1 MKLLKVNFLTSRR
14 AAPIASPNAA
24 RPAKTLLSMVFFIG
38 IFVFSFGIG
47 RLSLSETASAALA
60 NLTSLP
66 LINQMHLI
74 GSPDRRL
81 AGEAEDRINIL
92 LLGMGG
98 EGHEGPL
105 LTDTIM
111 VASIQPS
118 QSKVA
123 LLSVPRDMLVPLP
136 KAGWRKINAANAFG
150 ELQMPGRGAEFTRT
164 ALEGLLGLNIPYY
177 VRVDFQGFQTLID
190 DIGGIDIY
198 IERAFSDHAYPTS
211 SHGVQTVAFAQGWQ
225 HLSGEEALRF
235 ARSRHGNNGE
245 GSDFARAKRQQKVL
259 AAVKEKTLTFSI
271 LKSPSRISNML
282 AELQSN
288 ITTNLQIGEI
298 LRLAK
303 MGKSVDPGAIV
314 HKVIDDGPTSPLVAT
329 NINGAYVLVPRKDD
343 WSDLR
348 DVAAAIFEVG
358 ESDIHA
364 AAAPT
369 QQPAKKPRIEL
380 QNGSGKSGLAR
391 DVAGR
396 LSGFGFT
403 VVKIGNANSFEYKKT
418 AIYDL
423 SGGKNPAAR
432 DDLRQALGGDVE
444 IIVAPLPSGSVP
456 QSNAD
461 FLVILGKNTPEQI

>member
-14 AAPIASPNAA
+14 AAPISSPNAA

-118 QSKVA
+118 QGRVA

-190 DIGGIDIY
+190 DIGGIDVY
-198 IERAFSDHAYPTS
+198 VERAFSDHAYPTS
-211 SHGVQTVAFAQGWQ
+211 NHGVQTVAFAQGWQ

-235 ARSRHGNNGE
+235 ARSRHGNSGE

-303 MGKSVDPGAIV
+303 MGKSVDPAAIV
-314 HKVIDDGPTSPLVAT
+314 HKVIDDGPASPLVAT

-358 ESDIHA
+358 ENDIHA

-369 QQPAKKPRIEL
+369 QQPAEKPKIEL

-444 IIVAPLPSGSVP
+444 IIVAPLPSGSAP